1 MKYLLLVASSILAL
15 TSCEVT
21 VDLDLKQTE
30 SKVVIEGQ
38 VTDHP
43 GKQYVKV
50 TRSSGFYSTG
60 PAPRIQNAIVSVED
74 DLGTMH
80 NFVHNPGA
88 HPDSAGIYLPALPFV
103 GEVGRT
109 YLLKVTVDGV
119 TYTAEDALASVIEVD
134 SLTVRINEEEKEDPK
149 DEGKYYELLLFAR
162 EPQDQQNFYLFKFYR
177 NDTLVYYS
185 ETDIY
190 YSDDEFLAENIDGI
204 PSPVFYGSGDIG
216 RIEMYSLS
224 RVGYVYFRDLW
235 GLLNND
241 AGGMFGPIPA
251 SPRTNVKNGALGFFQ
266 VSAVDVSEKIIE

>member
-80 NFVHNPGA
+80 NFVHNPSA